1 MKVDLY
7 SEVNKPL
14 VELILGMPIDDS
26 NKEQV
31 EVEMGTKM
39 FLFERQL
46 TKLIDEQEGK
56 YNQSLFQLELLKG
69 GRNRNIRRRAKA
81 WGGGWGSISDDD
93 YY

>member
-26 NKEQV
+26 NKDQV
-31 EVEMGTKM
+31 EIEMGAKI

-46 TKLIDEQEGK
+46 LKLIDEQEREYSQLFFI
-56 YNQSLFQLELLKG
+56 YNYYVNYSYKLLM
-69 GRNRNIRRRAKA
+69 
-81 WGGGWGSISDDD
+81 
-93 YY
+93 